1 MVATMIGDDDEEYGH
16 LSVIELVAV
25 YDDGQGDGQVYGQDD
40 GQDDGHDDGQGDDH
54 LSVIEFVAVH
64 EQDRRPSRLHC
75 LLLLPPRAWR
85 TL

>member
-25 YDDGQGDGQVYGQDD
+25 YDDGQVY

-64 EQDRRPSRLHC
+64 EQDWRPSRLHC

>member
-25 YDDGQGDGQVYGQDD
+25 YDDGQVYGQDD
-40 GQDDGHDDGQGDDH
+40 GQDDDH
-54 LSVIEFVAVH
+54 LSVIEFVAVQ

>member
-1 MVATMIGDDDEEYGH
+1 MVATMICDDDEEYGH

-25 YDDGQGDGQVYGQDD
+25 YDDGQVYGQDD
-40 GQDDGHDDGQGDDH
+40 GQDDDHDDGQGDDY
-54 LSVIEFVAVH
+54 LSVIEFVAMH